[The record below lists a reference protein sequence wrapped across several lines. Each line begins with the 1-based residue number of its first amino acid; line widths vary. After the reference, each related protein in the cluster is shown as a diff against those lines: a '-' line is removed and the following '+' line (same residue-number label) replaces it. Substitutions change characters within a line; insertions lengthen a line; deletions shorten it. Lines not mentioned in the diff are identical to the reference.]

1 MLRKLYR
8 AVCRAEVA
16 VASVLL
22 CSTVV
27 VIFIS
32 AVMRSFRKPINWAT
46 DIALLMFAWA
56 TFLGADVA
64 YRNNAT
70 VYVDIIVDR
79 VSQPVHRALKLFSYV
94 LVSVFMAALVIY
106 GVLLCLRSAA
116 RPFQGIPWLSYSFV
130 TASMPCSC
138 FLMLITSLRKIWYE
152 FVKHTEVPILENRGE
167 KPWKGGSE
175 E

>member
-32 AVMRSFRKPINWAT
+32 AVMRSVRKPINWAT
-46 DIALLMFAWA
+46 DIALLRFAWA

-70 VYVDIIVDR
+70 VYVDLIVDR
-79 VSQPVHRALKLFSYV
+79 VSPALHRALKLFSYV
-94 LVSVFMAALVIY
+94 LVSVFMAALVYY
-106 GVLLCLRSAA
+106 GVLLCIRSAA

-152 FVKHTEVPILENRGE
+152 FVKHTEVPVLENRGE
-167 KPWKGGSE
+167 KPWKGGRE